1 MKKKESTRF
10 LAEITFSTDHYL
22 ANLLALRKIL
32 SIPLSEAKI
41 ICKTKP
47 DKTLH
52 LYPFVRIISDLT
64 TDNIIAELEEYE
76 IKVRIINQ

>member
-1 MKKKESTRF
+1 MKEKSTRF
-10 LAEITFSTDHYL
+10 LSEITLGTDHYL

-32 SIPLSEAKI
+32 GIPLSEAKI

-52 LYPFVRIISDLT
+52 LYPFVRIISDDI
-64 TDNIIAELEEYE
+64 TDNIIDALEEYE
-76 IKVRIINQ
+76 ITIRIINQ